1 MPLYFSDFDEEKT
14 AFVNPWD
21 TTKKQADFPSVAV
34 STFSADI
41 VEDYVKECNP
51 PEIAKIYTANGYYP
65 VYQAEYKGEKIAL
78 FVSRVG
84 APACVAGLEEIIQM
98 GAKSIVL
105 FGCCGVLNEN
115 VTKGKIILPTAAIR
129 DEGTSQ
135 YYFPHSEDVKANEED
150 LKVARRCFNEYNI
163 PFVEGKVWTSDAI
176 YRETPKLIAKR
187 KEEGCLGVDM
197 ECAAAMTVA
206 KFRSV
211 PFIQFLFGADNLD
224 CAQYDMRDLML
235 YGRNAGSKYLTLAFE
250 CGIRI
255 VNK

>member
-1 MPLYFSDFDEEKT
+1 M
-14 AFVNPWD
+14 
-21 TTKKQADFPSVAV
+21 
-34 STFSADI
+34 
-41 VEDYVKECNP
+41 
-51 PEIAKIYTANGYYP
+51 KIYTANGYYP
-65 VYQAEYKGEKIAL
+65 VYHAEYKGEKIAL

-105 FGCCGVLNEN
+105 FGCCGVLDEN

-187 KEEGCLGVDM
+187 KEQGCLCVDM
-197 ECAAAMTVA
+197 ECAAAMAVA
-206 KFRSV
+206 KFRNV

-224 CAQYDMRDLML
+224 CIEYDMRDLMQ

-250 CGIRI
+250 CGVRM
-255 VNK
+255 